1 MLHALKIQSLLAL
14 IPNWEDRYAEYDY
27 AAEIKFLKIVMKSDK
42 NLQRSKHGL
51 KTSTRFYL
59 EERENIF

>member
-1 MLHALKIQSLLAL
+1 MQ
-14 IPNWEDRYAEYDY
+14 Y
-27 AAEIKFLKIVMKSDK
+27 AAEIKFLKIEMKSDK